1 MVHWVQPSTTV
12 NRAVMTPIL
21 GIGQLLTITRLV
33 VRYRSKRMWL
43 DDAWAA
49 LALVCSFMLLTA
61 MWIRTDM
68 PGVGPLNQPR
78 EVRIVA
84 YWMGALSFTNTL
96 WASRMSIIFSVIR
109 LIPPMMRL
117 RRISN
122 ISAVLFILMW
132 IGLLIQKTY
141 ICASNKYWYQRAD
154 PMCRL
159 GHGVA
164 TNEIITDSISDI
176 LLAVIPIRL
185 LHGVSLQSDQRKM
198 LYIIFGSSLL
208 ITLVSAVHAIF
219 VFGPSGRLEAITA
232 QAQAATAIIV
242 ADVGVLGSLA
252 YRRIRK
258 GLRDFDSKPY
268 SYEFSLHT
276 NTSIHMH
283 RVLQG
288 TARST
293 QPQFARDPELYSCIN
308 EGDRGDCNSSAER
321 TRFPSTQ
328 VKTLDLKEISS
339 TPDLDDIAMAKQ
351 LTTNQTSGTI

>member
-1 MVHWVQPSTTV
+1 MVHWVQPTTTV

-21 GIGQLLTITRLV
+21 GLTILLTVARLV

-49 LALVCSFMLLTA
+49 FAMVCAFLLLVG
-61 MWIRTDM
+61 MWIRTDI
-68 PGVGPLNQPR
+68 PGIGPLNQPR
-78 EVRIVA
+78 EVRVVA
-84 YWMGALSFTNTL
+84 YWMVALSFTNTL

-122 ISAVLFILMW
+122 ISAVLFMLMW

-141 ICASNKYWYQRAD
+141 ICASNTSWFQHAD

-164 TNEIITDSISDI
+164 TNEIITDAISDL
-176 LLAVIPIRL
+176 LLAVIPIHL
-185 LHGVSLQSDQRKM
+185 LRGVSLQSDQRKM

-232 QAQAATAIIV
+232 EAQVRSIYHQFT
-242 ADVGVLGSLA
+242 
-252 YRRIRK
+252 
-258 GLRDFDSKPY
+258 FD
-268 SYEFSLHT
+268 
-276 NTSIHMH
+276 
-283 RVLQG
+283 
-288 TARST
+288 
-293 QPQFARDPELYSCIN
+293 
-308 EGDRGDCNSSAER
+308 
-321 TRFPSTQ
+321 TRFRPTFLSFF
-328 VKTLDLKEISS
+328 VFL
-339 TPDLDDIAMAKQ
+339 PD
-351 LTTNQTSGTI
+351 